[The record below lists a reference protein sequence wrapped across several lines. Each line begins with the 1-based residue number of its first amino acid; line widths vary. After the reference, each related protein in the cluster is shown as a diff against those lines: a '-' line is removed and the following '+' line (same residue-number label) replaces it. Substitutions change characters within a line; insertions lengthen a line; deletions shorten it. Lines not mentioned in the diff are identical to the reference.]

1 MGINPVLSDLNTPQ
15 TLKLGHR
22 YFEADKIDRIELKI
36 HKNSQKGAG
45 TKMAEK
51 LNNFEKF

>member
-15 TLKLGHR
+15 TLKLGCR
-22 YFEADKIDRIELKI
+22 YFEANKIDRIELKI

-51 LNNFEKF
+51 LNNFENF

>member
-15 TLKLGHR
+15 TLKLGCR

-51 LNNFEKF
+51 LNNF